1 MDDRMHGDF
10 SGSIAAAVIA
20 GCAAV
25 KGKKQ

>member
-1 MDDRMHGDF
+1 MDDSLHGKF
-10 SGSIAAAVIA
+10 SGSIAAAPIA